1 MGIRWNTFDDGIC
14 WQESTLLYDAGLC
27 HGVTG
32 RTGGMSKAPFD
43 SLNLALHV
51 GDSVQAVLENRRRL
65 CAHIGCDVSR
75 LTTCQQTH
83 EDHVVAV
90 GLEEAGRGAGSYEDA
105 LAHTDALMTNVPNLP
120 LMICVADCVPVIL
133 YDARHKACA
142 VVHDGWRGTAKRLAG
157 KTVFAM
163 EMAYGSKP
171 DEIVAFIGP
180 SISKAHFQVSQQTAQ
195 EFYDIGD
202 AYRTVVQK
210 KGDEL
215 FVDLWRA
222 NELLLLE
229 AGLLPDHIDVT
240 NQCAFDEEQH
250 FFSYRRDQGKTGRMA
265 AFAMI
270 RE

>member
-90 GLEEAGRGAGSYEDA
+90 GLEEAGRGSA
-105 LAHTDALMTNVPNLP
+105 P
-120 LMICVADCVPVIL
+120 
-133 YDARHKACA
+133 YDLCCRLCACHL
-142 VVHDGWRGTAKRLAG
+142 V
-157 KTVFAM
+157 
-163 EMAYGSKP
+163 
-171 DEIVAFIGP
+171 
-180 SISKAHFQVSQQTAQ
+180 
-195 EFYDIGD
+195 
-202 AYRTVVQK
+202 
-210 KGDEL
+210 
-215 FVDLWRA
+215 
-222 NELLLLE
+222 
-229 AGLLPDHIDVT
+229 
-240 NQCAFDEEQH
+240 
-250 FFSYRRDQGKTGRMA
+250 
-265 AFAMI
+265 
-270 RE
+270 